1 MRKLPK
7 NLILGFILCLL
18 IVVTPVSVA
27 FADTADGSDIDSV
40 TTDVDIVEDEASDFY
55 MGDIADGL
63 WKLEDGVLKIV
74 TPTTMPDFKKGEA
87 PWYKHADKIK
97 EARILYT
104 VENIGAYAFYG
115 CDNLRTVEFDDV
127 GSLIGGQ
134 SLIHHDQSRVTEI
147 GRYAFAG
154 CVNLE
159 TLNGFAVVETIGE
172 YAFQDCVKL
181 TGFNAVGK
189 IVLPETLGFIDAG
202 AFYNCDSILELTLPE
217 NINCVGVGAFYSC
230 DNLFRV
236 ICPASL
242 EIIEEVAFGRCYNIG
257 EVELYNPN
265 TVIEDKAFSHNGEW
279 DILFMGYNDSTAEEY
294 ARENGHKFFDVEF
307 EDTLKVSKK
316 SVSLGDRFA
325 INYYVDS
332 TLFEGCHDTYMHVEK
347 YAVDAYGN
355 KTYVDGE
362 LIEEYSTVTIAG
374 KTYYVF
380 TYSNINAYELG
391 SVIETYISATEDE
404 FDVVYWGK
412 TEEYSIKQYAMNMLA
427 QTSDQKLQTLL
438 VDMLNYGASAQI
450 YWDYNTE
457 NLVNADLTEDQQA
470 YATKEMKAVSNTDG
484 SLILKDPKVELIGRS
499 LSLKENVEINF
510 YFDLKEY
517 HAEDVCAVITYTNC
531 NGDREKIVIDG
542 KDFTGTDNRAKI
554 TLSSLNARE
563 MRTRINIELI
573 DAHTGE
579 SISHSFTYSIE
590 QYVSSMLG
598 YDIDANLRAMLEAM
612 IKFGDSAEAYFG

>member
-1 MRKLPK
+1 MRNLPK

-40 TTDVDIVEDEASDFY
+40 TTDVDIVEDEASAVY
-55 MGDIADGL
+55 MGNIADGG
-63 WKLEDGVLKIV
+63 WKLEDGVLAICASK
-74 TPTTMPDFKKGEA
+74 MPDFKKGEA

-97 EARILYT
+97 EARILFT

-115 CDNLRTVEFDDV
+115 CDNLRTVEFGDAA
-127 GSLIGGQ
+127 SLVGGQ
-134 SLIHHDQSRVTEI
+134 ALLHRDQSCVTEI

-159 TLNGFAVVETIGE
+159 TLNGFPVVETIGE

-181 TGFNAVGK
+181 TGFNAALK

-242 EIIEEVAFGRCYNIG
+242 ENIEEVAFGRCYNIG

-307 EDTLKVSKK
+307 EDTLKLSKK
-316 SVSLGDRFA
+316 SVSLEDRFA
-325 INYYVDS
+325 INYYVESD
-332 TLFEGCHDTYMHVEK
+332 LLEGCHGTYLHVEK
-347 YAVDAYGN
+347 YSVDAEGN

-362 LIEEYSTVTIAG
+362 LVEEYTTANIAG

-380 TYSNINAYELG
+380 TYRNINAYELG
-391 SVIETYISATEDE
+391 SVLLTYIGTTEDE
-404 FDVVYWGK
+404 FDVVYWGD
-412 TEEYSIKQYAMNMLA
+412 TEEYSVKQYAMTMLER
-427 QTSDQKLQTLL
+427 TNDQKLKTLL

-450 YWDYNTE
+450 YFGYNTD
-457 NLVNADLTEDQQA
+457 NLVNADLTADQQA
-470 YATKEMKAVSNTDG
+470 YATKEMKAVSNADD
-484 SLILKDPKVELIGRS
+484 SIILKDPKVELIGRS
-499 LSLKENVEINF
+499 LSLEDRVEINF
-510 YFDLKEY
+510 YFDLKDY
-517 HAEDVCAVITYTNC
+517 HADDVYAVITYIDC
-531 NGDREKIVIDG
+531 NGNKEKIIVDG
-542 KDFTGTDNRAKI
+542 KDFSGTDNRAKI

-563 MRTRINIELI
+563 MRTQIEI
-573 DAHTGE
+573 EIYDAHTDNQ
-579 SISHSFTYSIE
+579 ISHSYLYSIQ
-590 QYVSSMLG
+590 QYVASALG
-598 YDIDANLRAMLEAM
+598 KNIDANIHAMLEAM
-612 IKFGDSAEAYFG
+612 IKFGDSAEAYFA